1 MSIGSAL
8 TPGAIEQL
16 PKWLLCVPLVIQ
28 WLWLAIR
35 FRSLTLPSVVN
46 PEIETGGLAGE
57 SKLASLARIE
67 ADHAAW
73 VAHAVGVGPG
83 DDPIAARRKSGL
95 DYPVIAKPDIGWCG
109 YGVWLVKDD
118 AQLAAYAQAFPS
130 EATFLLQRYLPE
142 PNEAGLMYVRRP
154 GAERGRLTAVTFRHS
169 PHVVGD
175 GVKTVLALI
184 AGDARTSGKADL
196 YHAARGEVVLRCVP
210 AMGEYVPL
218 TIVSSL
224 RVGSRY
230 EDATALVTAALE
242 DRVEAIARS
251 LGAFHFGRFDVRF
264 ESVEAVLEGRFS
276 IIEVNGAGSEAI
288 QFWDPKLSLREA
300 FAGVFAKQRLL
311 FELGASLRAAGARP
325 IGPKALGQAW
335 LRQQRLIA
343 RYPAS
348 N

>member
-1 MSIGSAL
+1 M
-8 TPGAIEQL
+8 EQL

-28 WLWLAIR
+28 WMWLAIR

-57 SKLASLARIE
+57 SKLASLERIE

-73 VAHAVGVGPG
+73 VAHAVGIGPG
-83 DDPIAARRKSGL
+83 DDPIAVRRRSGL
-95 DYPVIAKPDIGWCG
+95 DYPVIAKPDVGWCG
-109 YGVWLVKDD
+109 YGVWLVKND
-118 AQLAAYAQAFPS
+118 AQLAAYAQAFPR
-130 EATFLLQRYLPE
+130 EATFLLQRYMSA
-142 PNEAGLMYVRRP
+142 PNEAGLMYVRPP
-154 GAERGRLTAVTFRHS
+154 GAGRGRLAAVTFRYP

-175 GVKTVLALI
+175 GVKTVASLI
-184 AGDARTSGKADL
+184 ADDARTNGNIDL
-196 YHAARGEVVLRCVP
+196 YRSARGDAALQRVP
-210 AMGEYVPL
+210 AKDECVAL

-230 EDATALVTAALE
+230 EDATALITPALE
-242 DRVEAIARS
+242 DRVEQIARS

-264 ESVEAVLEGRFS
+264 ESVGALLEGRFG

-288 QFWDPKLSLREA
+288 QFWDPNLSLVDA
-300 FAGVFAKQRLL
+300 FAGVFAKQTML
-311 FELGASLRAAGARP
+311 FELGAALRATGARP
-325 IGPKALGQAW
+325 IGPSALARAW